1 MFLYQFNFF
10 KSCLELENLM
20 QLWEIQYFN
29 ARINL
34 DKGSLHYCGLS
45 GSDTRFMLV
54 GSDDGG

>member
-1 MFLYQFNFF
+1 MLFRIRKFNAVVGNTIFF
-10 KSCLELENLM
+10 
-20 QLWEIQYFN
+20 YFID

-34 DKGSLHYCGLS
+34 DKGSLHYCGLL